1 MRKSLLFVFVLFP
14 LILHFSC
21 KNENRTAIK
30 GDAGIA
36 FLEKIIEYGKMEFNA
51 DGNREYV
58 FINTGSAPLLLTHV
72 KSTCG
77 CTIPEWSK
85 EPVNPG
91 DTGRI
96 QIVYDTHRIGI
107 FNKAVYV
114 YSNAIEGTQRLQL
127 RGEVIRPEESDNQ

>member
-1 MRKSLLFVFVLFP
+1 MRKFLLFVFFLFP
-14 LILHFSC
+14 LLINFSC
-21 KNENRTAIK
+21 KNEKRTAIK
-30 GDAGIA
+30 GDAGIT
-36 FLEKIIEYGKMEFNA
+36 FMETRIEYGQMEFNA

-58 FINTGSAPLLLTHV
+58 FINTGTAPLFLTHV

-85 EPVNPG
+85 EPVHPG

-96 QIVYDTHRIGI
+96 QIVYDTHRVGI

-114 YSNAIEGTQRLQL
+114 YSNAIEGTQRLYL
-127 RGEVIRPEESDNQ
+127 RGEVIRGEESVIQ